1 MRDILSVRP
10 IMKIDFKVS
19 RVMEV
24 PDDAI
29 KHYDVAGKLYA
40 LEFNDIMYMLQVCIV
55 AEQGAGGFDILH
67 QYDEMQN
74 HSINNLRY
82 DDAEFF
88 EN

>member
-19 RVMEV
+19 GVMEV

-29 KHYDVAGKLYA
+29 KHYLAGKLYA
-40 LEFNDIMYMLQVCIV
+40 LEFNDIMYMLQVCVV
-55 AEQGAGGFDILH
+55 AEAGAGGREILH
-67 QYDEMQN
+67 QFEEMQN

-82 DDAEFF
+82 DDAEFI
-88 EN
+88 ED

>member
-1 MRDILSVRP
+1 MLERP
-10 IMKIDFKVS
+10 IMKFNFKVTGTL
-19 RVMEV
+19 EI

-67 QYDEMQN
+67 QFEDMEN
-74 HSINNLRY
+74 HNIKNLRY

-88 EN
+88 ED